1 LFSGSL
7 ANTTLASTP
16 VAPADLRG
24 EAMAQLTKGARVV
37 LDHLDANLADI
48 QRLASELTLAELKN
62 NPYLTQDILTE
73 ISALAKRSLHLV
85 NTDLE
90 PLLQRQ
96 ERRVD
101 GVEIS
106 ERFAA
111 LEQMIR
117 TLVHNQ
123 S

>member
-1 LFSGSL
+1 
-7 ANTTLASTP
+7 
-16 VAPADLRG
+16 
-24 EAMAQLTKGARVV
+24 MAQLTKGARVV
-37 LDHLDANLADI
+37 LDHLDANLTDI

-111 LEQMIR
+111 LEQLLH

-123 S
+123 SSSD